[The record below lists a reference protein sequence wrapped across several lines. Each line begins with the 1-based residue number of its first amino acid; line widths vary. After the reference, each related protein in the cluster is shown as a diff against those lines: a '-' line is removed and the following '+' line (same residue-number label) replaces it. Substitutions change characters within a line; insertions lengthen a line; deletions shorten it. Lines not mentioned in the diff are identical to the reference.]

1 MTTILKIIGT
11 GTEMEIDPE
20 LVNAKDDYATL
31 RRALSAVAQ
40 GMPKAKIT
48 EKKDGENLIIEVQ
61 PKLDGKGNAADDH
74 LRKCLETR
82 NPAIKLFLDLNT
94 SRVKLGSHEMYNLGM
109 QANAAVKKG
118 EEWIEKIEKA
128 EKVLIN
134 CKPAAVSIVLPG

>member
-1 MTTILKIIGT
+1 MSTIIRIVGT

-20 LVNAKDDYATL
+20 LVDSKDDYSVL

-48 EKKDGENLIIEVQ
+48 EKKDGENLIVGVQ
-61 PKLDGKGNAADDH
+61 PKLDGKGTAADDH
-74 LRKCLETR
+74 LQKCAETR
-82 NPAIKLFLDLNT
+82 NPAIDLFLDLNAR
-94 SRVKLGSHEMYNLGM
+94 RVQLGSHEMYNLGL

-118 EEWIEKIEKA
+118 EEWIGKIEKA
-128 EKVLIN
+128 EEILIT